1 MSNKSL
7 LLDTQAFLFALNSPE
22 LIPLKTRK
30 LFSNEAYE
38 LYLSIAS
45 IWEMSI
51 KSSLGKLKLK
61 TPLKEIIQTSIKE
74 SGLKIL
80 PIQTEHTYAVEEL
93 PFHHKDPFDR
103 IIIAQSAVERMPI
116 VSSDAVFDQYDV
128 KRIW

>member
-80 PIQTEHTYAVEEL
+80 PIQTEHTYVVEEL

-103 IIIAQSAVERMPI
+103 IIIAQTIVERMPI